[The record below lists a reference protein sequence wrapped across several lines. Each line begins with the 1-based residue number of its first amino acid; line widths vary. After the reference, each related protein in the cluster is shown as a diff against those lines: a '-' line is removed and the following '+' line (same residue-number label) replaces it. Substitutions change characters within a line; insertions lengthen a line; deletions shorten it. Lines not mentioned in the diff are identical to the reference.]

1 MLFWL
6 KSVNEEKLAKYDV
19 GGSGV
24 FFFFCVVSI
33 EDTKPPAPYIENGID
48 K

>member
-1 MLFWL
+1 MKKNSPSMML
-6 KSVNEEKLAKYDV
+6 VAV
-19 GGSGV
+19 V